1 MSSQDPQPPEPI
13 QGDNQTAWVLRR
25 YVWERCNLRN
35 EHSMLSI
42 VGREGMGK
50 SHTALRIGELV
61 DPDFNADRV
70 MFSAER
76 FVERFQDSELGAG
89 DVVVLDEAGVDLG
102 NRSWYED
109 DQINLNKI
117 LQTVRDDNMTAIFT
131 LPALEELDTQTENR
145 LLAYLELTEKVDG
158 RFVRGKF
165 KRLKIDRGPKRKGT
179 YEKYPRRRRAGRE
192 QMIQTIAFTPP
203 TAELVSNY
211 EDRKEEFKESL
222 YDDLLSSD
230 DEKEKDQAP
239 KDPREV
245 ATQIISDD
253 LLDEYIFEHTNN
265 NKRYIKADLIAHD
278 WDIAKTDA
286 KTVKSLLERDV
297 DLEQYTQV
305 AGGQRGV
312 GD

>member
-1 MSSQDPQPPEPI
+1 
-13 QGDNQTAWVLRR
+13 
-25 YVWERCNLRN
+25 VWERCNVKN
-35 EHSMLSI
+35 EHSMLAV

-61 DPDFNADRV
+61 DPGFSADRV

-76 FVERFQDSELGAG
+76 FVERFQDSSLGAG

-145 LLAYLELTEKVDG
+145 LLAYLELLEKKEGD
-158 RFVRGKF
+158 FVRGKF

-179 YEKYPRRRRAGRE
+179 YEKYPRRLREGRK
-192 QMIQTIAFTPP
+192 QMIQSIAFTPP
-203 TAELVSNY
+203 TQDLVEAY
-211 EDRKEEFKESL
+211 EQRKAQFKQSL
-222 YDDLLSSD
+222 YDDLLGSEG
-230 DEKEKDQAP
+230 DEEGQTEEPD
-239 KDPREV
+239 DPRDV
-245 ATQIISDD
+245 ADKIVENEQVS
-253 LLDEYIFEHTNN
+253 EYVFEHAQNGT
-265 NKRYIKADLIAHD
+265 KYLDSDLIAAD
-278 WDIAKTDA
+278 WDIPKTQA
-286 KTVKSLLERDV
+286 GTVKSLLQRRV
-297 DLEQYTQV
+297 DLQETS
-305 AGGQRGV
+305 AANDRQRGA